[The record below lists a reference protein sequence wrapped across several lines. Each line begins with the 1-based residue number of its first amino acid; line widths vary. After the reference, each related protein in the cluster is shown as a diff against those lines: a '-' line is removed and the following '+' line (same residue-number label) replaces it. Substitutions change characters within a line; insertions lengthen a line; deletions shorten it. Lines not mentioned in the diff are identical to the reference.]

1 MDSKIHNSNGRSLL
15 GIICTVLM
23 LTITGCATAPVQEMS
38 DARQAI
44 QAAKSVGVDEHS
56 QSNLVQA
63 KILLEKAEHALHT
76 GEYKQARVNALAAKE
91 EAIQA
96 QQYANLTKF

>member
-1 MDSKIHNSNGRSLL
+1 MDSKKNTFVLKLFVVVILL
-15 GIICTVLM
+15 ALSA
-23 LTITGCATAPVQEMS
+23 CATAPIQEMS

-44 QAAKSVGVDEHS
+44 QAAKSIGVDENS

-63 KILLEKAEHALHT
+63 KKFLKKAEKALHV
-76 GEYKQARVNALAAKE
+76 GEFKEARVNALAAKQ

-96 QQYANLTKF
+96 QQFANLTKF

>member
-1 MDSKIHNSNGRSLL
+1 MDSKIHKRVVKLL
-15 GIICTVLM
+15 ICPVVVFVFM
-23 LTITGCATAPVQEMS
+23 ACSSAPVQEMS

-44 QAAKSVGVDEHS
+44 QAAKSVGADENS

-63 KILLEKAEHALHT
+63 KKFLKKAEQALHI
-76 GEYKQARVNALAAKE
+76 GEYKKARVNALAAKQ

-96 QQYANLTKF
+96 QQFATLTNF